1 MDDQRRQ
8 DSGEA
13 LALAAKAYIDQH
25 YAEKFTLQGL
35 ADALFVNASYL
46 SRVFKSR
53 TGKTLLWY
61 HNHARCEA
69 AKRLLSRPDI
79 SISRAGEL
87 AGFVSSSHFSHIFKK
102 MTGTTPTEYRLS
114 CMKERGPA
122 D

>member
-8 DSGEA
+8 DSGAA
-13 LALAAKAYIDQH
+13 LTQAAKDYIDQH

-53 TGKTLLWY
+53 TGRTLLWY

-69 AKRLLSRPDI
+69 ARALLSQSDV

-102 MTGTTPTEYRLS
+102 MTGVTPTEYRQD
-114 CMKERGPA
+114 CMQKR
-122 D
+122 DSD